1 MQKLRKLSI
10 VLDLSSSCKA
20 GVSNIRPRGQN
31 RPGKD
36 SNPAHWSVL
45 ENVKGGHKVGK
56 FNLILR
62 RFAAPPYFIL
72 IKVIK

>member
-20 GVSNIRPRGQN
+20 GVSNITPGGQN

-45 ENVKGGHKVGK
+45 KNVKEGTKLG
-56 FNLILR
+56 NLTL
-62 RFAAPPYFIL
+62 F
-72 IKVIK
+72 